1 MTSAVSCQPVV
12 LRGIAAPIGVLAL
25 AACAGSGASSSPAHD
40 DPRPV
45 RVAAVTDTMLAPVVR
60 AAGTL
65 GSRDE
70 ITLSFKVGG
79 IAARVAVDEG
89 DRVTAGQVLAT
100 LEMREVDAGLAKA
113 RAAVEKAARELA
125 RLERL
130 AAESVATAVQVQDAG
145 TAVTIAR
152 ADLDAAAFNRARAVI
167 AAPAAGVIL
176 RRHAR
181 SGELVEAGAPVLTL
195 GSYARGTVFRIGLPD
210 RDLVRIHPGDS
221 ARVRLDAWPG
231 REFRG
236 VVRQVG
242 AAPIPSTGA
251 YPVEIAVEGAD
262 SLARGLIG
270 KAEISGSRARPIRL
284 VPIEAVL
291 EADEAEATV
300 FVTVPGPGGTVRA
313 ERRRVAIAFVTG
325 NTAGIAG
332 GLEGVTGVITDGA
345 AWLEDGEPVRV
356 VP

>member
-1 MTSAVSCQPVV
+1 MTSAGSYRESTLGGRVT
-12 LRGIAAPIGVLAL
+12 AIGVLAL
-25 AACAGSGASSSPAHD
+25 AACADSGASSSPAHD
-40 DPRPV
+40 DPRSV
-45 RVAAVTDTMLAPVVR
+45 RVAAVTDTLLAPVVR

-70 ITLSFKVGG
+70 VTLSFKVGG
-79 IAARVAVDEG
+79 ITARVSVDEG
-89 DRVTAGQVLAT
+89 DRVRAGQVLAT

-113 RAAVEKAARELA
+113 RAAVEKATRDLA

-145 TAVTIAR
+145 TALTVAQ

-167 AAPAAGVIL
+167 MAPAAGVIL

-181 SGELVEAGAPVLTL
+181 SGELVEAGTPVLSL

-210 RDLVRIHPGDS
+210 RDLLRIRPGDS
-221 ARVRLDAWPG
+221 ARIRLDAWPG

-251 YPVEIAVEGAD
+251 YQVEIAVEGAD
-262 SLARGLIG
+262 SLPRGLIG
-270 KAEISGSRARPIRL
+270 RAEISGSRTRAIRL
-284 VPIEAVL
+284 VPVEAVL
-291 EADEAEATV
+291 EADESAATV
-300 FVTVPGPGGTVRA
+300 FVAVPGPGGTLRA
-313 ERRRVAIAFVTG
+313 ERRRVSIAFVTG
-325 NTAGIAG
+325 SAAGIAG

-345 AWLEDGEPVRV
+345 AWLEDGEAVRV